1 MIFFTEMLSVFIV
14 LYVFAE
20 PFEDIEGRWAGV
32 ASLSSI
38 IWLKNFDLGE
48 FMYYDLNISYLLSLT
63 MSLKAGNIS
72 PVIFTIFNV
81 FAPFTATDVLYFYVC
96 YLYTLYQ
103 IYKMGETRFLLN
115 H

>member
-1 MIFFTEMLSVFIV
+1 MLPVFLA

-20 PFEDIEGRWAGV
+20 PFEDIEGRWAGI

-48 FMYYDLNISYLLSLT
+48 LMYYDLNVSYLMSLS
-63 MSLKAGNIS
+63 MSLKAGKIS
-72 PVIFTIFNV
+72 PVIFTAFNV
-81 FAPFTATDVLYFYVC
+81 FAPFTATELIYFYIW

-103 IYKMGETRFLLN
+103 IFKIGDTRFL
-115 H
+115 